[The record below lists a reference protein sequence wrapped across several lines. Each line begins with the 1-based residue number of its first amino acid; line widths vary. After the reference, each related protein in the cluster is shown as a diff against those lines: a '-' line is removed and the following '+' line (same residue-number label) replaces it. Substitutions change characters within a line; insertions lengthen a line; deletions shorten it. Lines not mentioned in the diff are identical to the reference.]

1 MTEPAPL
8 RLPRWARVLEAVVV
22 LGTVAWVAWV
32 LLEQLR
38 ALSAEDLRPSLPWLA
53 LSLAGG
59 LLVTAVF
66 HGGLLW
72 IDFRAT
78 GHSLDARTALVLAN
92 VPRMGKYLPG
102 RFQAALGLVWLAR
115 RLAGVPAEKGTL
127 VSLLLLAQGVAA
139 VLLAVAPLLVWVV
152 LPAGWSL
159 ALWLALGGALLLL
172 HPALLERPANFAL
185 RRLGLP
191 PFSLRLPWHHN
202 LLIVASAAALNLAK
216 AFLFVLCAHGLLE
229 LPVGVAAHVAASFL
243 LSALAG
249 FLAFFAPGGIGVQE
263 GAMLLLLAP
272 ALPPEQAAVITLAA
286 RAWGTL
292 LDLVLGI
299 SNLGWLRSGPSPE

>member
-8 RLPRWARVLEAVVV
+8 RLPRWARLLEAAVVF
-22 LGTVAWVAWV
+22 GTVVWVAWV
-32 LLEQLR
+32 LVEQLR
-38 ALSAEDLRPSLPWLA
+38 ALSAEDLRPSLPLLA
-53 LSLAGG
+53 LSLLGG
-59 LLVTAVF
+59 LAVVAAF

-72 IDFRAT
+72 LDFRAV
-78 GHSLDARTALVLAN
+78 GHTLDAPTALVLAN

-115 RLAGVPAEKGTL
+115 RLANVPAAKGAL

-152 LPAGWSL
+152 LPVGWRL
-159 ALWLALGGALLLL
+159 ALVLALGVALVCL
-172 HPALLERPANFAL
+172 HPALFEWPLNVVL
-185 RRLGLP
+185 RRLGLERLT
-191 PFSLRLPWHHN
+191 LRLAWHHH
-202 LLIVASAAALNLAK
+202 LLIVAAAAALNLAK
-216 AFLFVLCAHGLLE
+216 AFLFVLCAHGLLD
-229 LPVGVAAHVAASFL
+229 LPAGVAAHVAASFL

-286 RAWGTL
+286 RAWSTL
-292 LDLVLGI
+292 LDLLLGM
-299 SNLGWLRSGPSPE
+299 SNLGWLRTRS